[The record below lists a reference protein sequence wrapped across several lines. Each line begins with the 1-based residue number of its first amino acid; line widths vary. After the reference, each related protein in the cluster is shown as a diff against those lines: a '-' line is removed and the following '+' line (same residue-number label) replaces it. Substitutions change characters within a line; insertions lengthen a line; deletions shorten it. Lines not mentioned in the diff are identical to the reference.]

1 MGPEAANLAGS
12 LSKSLDIDRSKNAS
26 ARASD
31 VAQEKNTQRF
41 DSGLPPL
48 KAQEADAVRRARLLQ
63 QRERKRRQ
71 IERET
76 AHRDYKNTQQSDDD
90 GLDVMV

>member
-26 ARASD
+26 SRASD

-41 DSGLPPL
+41 DSGLPPI
-48 KAQEADAVRRARLLQ
+48 KAEEADSIHRARLLQ

-76 AHRDYKNTQQSDDD
+76 ARKHKNTQRPDDD

>member
-31 VAQEKNTQRF
+31 IAQEKNTQRF
-41 DSGLPPL
+41 DDGLPPI
-48 KAQEADAVRRARLLQ
+48 KAEEADAVHRARLQ
-63 QRERKRRQ
+63 QRRERKRRQ
-71 IERET
+71 IERE
-76 AHRDYKNTQQSDDD
+76 AARHDHRNKQQSKDD